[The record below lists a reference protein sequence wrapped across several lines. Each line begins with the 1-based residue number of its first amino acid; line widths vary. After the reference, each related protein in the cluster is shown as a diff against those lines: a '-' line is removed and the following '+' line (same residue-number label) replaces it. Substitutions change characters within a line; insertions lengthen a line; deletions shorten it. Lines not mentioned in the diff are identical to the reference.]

1 MWLSDSAQ
9 ARNEA
14 TVSTLKEIGEQ
25 LRQARTDLGLSCDQL
40 AQSLK
45 MGSEQ
50 LQALENGDL
59 EKLPEPV
66 FIKAMT
72 RRVASKL
79 GLDCDPLISRLQSVL
94 AVSETVSNGSVSPPS
109 VTSAI
114 DSASR
119 RGPFMSWQ
127 RTALAALIVGAVTG
141 GAMVVA
147 SQRRTVQPAFTRTT
161 PVLDTRTETSDQPVS
176 STDQRKERSTGM
188 ISISSKQPSWLSIR
202 NGEGKVVYEGTL
214 SESRSLPAEP
224 DLEIYA
230 GRPDLVLVSHGD
242 DTPRALGPIDQ
253 VRWYRL
259 SPEL

>member
-1 MWLSDSAQ
+1 
-9 ARNEA
+9 
-14 TVSTLKEIGEQ
+14 
-25 LRQARTDLGLSCDQL
+25 
-40 AQSLK
+40 
-45 MGSEQ
+45 
-50 LQALENGDL
+50 
-59 EKLPEPV
+59 
-66 FIKAMT
+66 
-72 RRVASKL
+72 
-79 GLDCDPLISRLQSVL
+79 
-94 AVSETVSNGSVSPPS
+94 
-109 VTSAI
+109 
-114 DSASR
+114 
-119 RGPFMSWQ
+119 MSWQ

-147 SQRRTVQPAFTRTT
+147 SQRRTVQQAFIRTT
-161 PVLDTRTETSDQPVS
+161 PVLDTRTQTSDQPVS
-176 STDQRKERSTGM
+176 SIDKIKERSTGL
-188 ISISSKQPSWLSIR
+188 ISISSKEPSWLAIR